1 MSDRTT
7 KVSCP
12 LQESNALKKAANV
25 GDDQSG
31 TPFVFP
37 PSIPSVPIDTT
48 TAPSAAW
55 MIGVG
60 DQAQPFNMDPSLE
73 LLGLNLNELWGES
86 WELG

>member
-1 MSDRTT
+1 
-7 KVSCP
+7 
-12 LQESNALKKAANV
+12 
-25 GDDQSG
+25 
-31 TPFVFP
+31 
-37 PSIPSVPIDTT
+37 
-48 TAPSAAW
+48 